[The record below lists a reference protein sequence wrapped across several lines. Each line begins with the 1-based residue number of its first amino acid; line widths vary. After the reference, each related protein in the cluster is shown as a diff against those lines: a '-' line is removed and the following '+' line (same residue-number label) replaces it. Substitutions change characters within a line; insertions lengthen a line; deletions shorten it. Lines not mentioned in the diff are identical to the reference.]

1 MTTTMFPRD
10 HDLVLG
16 LGIEDT
22 CVYPSDGSRPP
33 LDEHE
38 LTDHTRNWEA
48 DLQLAADL
56 GATTLRYGASWPLA
70 HPAPGRYDWRHLDP
84 VIERAPELGL
94 QLILDL
100 VHYGTPPW
108 LEHAFAD
115 PAYAGAIEEF
125 TAALLTRY
133 RGGLPGLTPLN
144 EPLTTASFCG
154 RRGVWPPYLT
164 GWNGWTRVALP
175 MAVGI
180 ARATA
185 VARELAPEVT
195 IVHVEASTLVTAAA
209 PEVEGHAR
217 LLTELGWLPTD
228 LALGQVTSQ
237 HPMHAWLLQQGAR
250 PADLEWLTEHGAA
263 PDLIGVNYY
272 PNLTPRRVVTGPD
285 GPTQVAH
292 DRWDEGLAAALRGFA
307 DRYRLPLA
315 LTETSIEG
323 DDDTRTRWLADSR
336 AVSRRLRA
344 EGVDL
349 RGYTWW
355 PLLDFVDWSWAA
367 GGANVEEFAV
377 ATVAPDGSAVIGPA
391 APRGSPEQG
400 KTPFLRR
407 MGLVQ
412 LNETVDGALDRQPL
426 DAARRFAAAA
436 RARVEP

>member
-1 MTTTMFPRD
+1 MTTTMYPPN

-22 CVYPSDGSRPP
+22 CVYPADETLTP
-33 LDEHE
+33 LDEHD
-38 LTDHTRNWEA
+38 LTDHNQNWEA

-70 HPAPGRYDWRHLDP
+70 HPAPGRYDWRHLDRS
-84 VIERAPELGL
+84 IERAADLGL
-94 QLILDL
+94 QVILDL
-100 VHYGTPPW
+100 VHYGTPTW
-108 LEHAFAD
+108 LGDAFAD
-115 PAYAGAIEEF
+115 PAYPDAIEDF

-133 RGGLPGLTPLN
+133 RGHLPGLTPLN

-164 GWNGWTRVALP
+164 GWEGWTRVVVP
-175 MAVGI
+175 MSIAI
-180 ARATA
+180 ARVTA
-185 VARELAPEVT
+185 VTRELAPETTV
-195 IVHVEASTLVTAAA
+195 VHVEASTLTTAATPDA
-209 PEVEGHAR
+209 EGHAR

-228 LALGQVTSQ
+228 LALGRVTHD
-237 HPMHAWLLQQGAR
+237 HPMRAWLTAHGAS
-250 PADLEWLTEHGAA
+250 PADLDWLVDHGSA
-263 PDLIGVNYY
+263 PDVIGVNYY
-272 PNLTPRRVVTGPD
+272 PNLTPRRVLSGLG

-292 DRWDEGLAAALRGFA
+292 DRWDEGLAEALCSFA

-315 LTETSIEG
+315 VTETSIEG
-323 DDDTRTRWLADSR
+323 DDETRTRWLIDSL
-336 AVSRRLRA
+336 ATCHRLRA

-377 ATVAPDGSAVIGPA
+377 TTIGADGTAVVAPA
-391 APRGSPEQG
+391 APLGLPGQS

-407 MGLVQ
+407 MGLVH
-412 LNETVDGALDRQPL
+412 LEETPAGTLDRQPL
-426 DAARRFAAAA
+426 RAAERFAAAA
-436 RARVEP
+436 RTHVAP